1 MRYDIKAIPTT
12 YAGVRFRSRLEAR
25 WAAFFD
31 LCGIKWEYEPFDLDG
46 WAPDFLL
53 RDLISAPV
61 ALVEVKPIDINL
73 EGHYEAIQRD
83 CQKAFRHAKDNVVIV
98 CGMAPDFEYNF
109 DMLCTIEGETKYI
122 GVCGSRIG
130 VVLERH
136 QLDEQGGWHSV
147 IFFNYGDVQ
156 DNWREAGNRVQWN
169 AK

>member
-1 MRYDIKAIPTT
+1 MKYDIKAIPTT

-61 ALVEVKPIDINL
+61 ALVEVKPIDINV
-73 EGHYEAIQRD
+73 EGHYEILQRD
-83 CQKAFRHAKDNVVIV
+83 CQKAFRHANDHVVIV
-98 CGMAPDFEYNF
+98 CGMAPDFEF
-109 DMLCTIEGETKYI
+109 EFTLHGLPT
-122 GVCGSRIG
+122 GSERRNAARIG

-136 QLDEQGGWHSV
+136 QLDEECGWHST
-147 IFFNYGDVQ
+147 IFNAVDIQ
-156 DNWREAGNRVQWN
+156 DNWREAGNRVQWS
-169 AK
+169 AQ